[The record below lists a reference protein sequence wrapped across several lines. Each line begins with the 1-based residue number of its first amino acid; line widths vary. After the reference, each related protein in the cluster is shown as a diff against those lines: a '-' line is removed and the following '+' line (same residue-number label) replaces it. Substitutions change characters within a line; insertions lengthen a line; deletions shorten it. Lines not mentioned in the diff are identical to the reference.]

1 MGGGRDVAD
10 AFAWM
15 GQRSGCGGLLVLRTG
30 PAGDDAYDP
39 FILRLGTVTS
49 AATLILLDATA
60 STEPFVLRKIRES
73 AAIFFAGGDQS
84 KYWRQWQGTPVQA
97 AVQQRVDAGCPVGGT
112 SAGEALLS
120 SFVDSALTGSIT
132 SVEALADPYDR
143 RITISDSFL
152 SLPYMTPLV
161 ADMHFVSRDRLGRL
175 LVFLA
180 RLHEDGRAPQR
191 GGSSP
196 LASMGAVGG
205 IGVDEHTALLIDRSG
220 VASIVGVGT
229 AYFILLQPD
238 TSRTCQRNVP
248 VSLGAMPTYRLS
260 ADSGGRFDL
269 SLWRGNGG
277 FHYNLSVV
285 AGRIIGGQQD
295 GGY

>member
-1 MGGGRDVAD
+1 MPQLQQSRSCCAKFAKAQRYSLLGGINRSIGASGKVHQYKLLCSNVWMLAARWVAPLPERR
-10 AFAWM
+10 FCHPLW
-15 GQRSGCGGLLVLRTG
+15 T
-30 PAGDDAYDP
+30 
-39 FILRLGTVTS
+39 
-49 AATLILLDATA
+49 
-60 STEPFVLRKIRES
+60 
-73 AAIFFAGGDQS
+73 
-84 KYWRQWQGTPVQA
+84 
-97 AVQQRVDAGCPVGGT
+97 
-112 SAGEALLS
+112 
-120 SFVDSALTGSIT
+120 
-132 SVEALADPYDR
+132 VEALADPYDR